1 MGSFASEQ
9 NHFYWKCRH
18 SIQVIQWMFTIISGN
33 LVKFLNSQP
42 RVLKRLVETQ
52 KEGPNLGT
60 IIGSPITH
68 IKISATKLRAN
79 G

>member
-1 MGSFASEQ
+1 
-9 NHFYWKCRH
+9 
-18 SIQVIQWMFTIISGN
+18 MFTLISGN
-33 LVKFLNSQP
+33 LVKFLVAQP

-68 IKISATKLRAN
+68 IKISATELRAN
-79 G
+79 GQDHTARSQGPPPCAKF